1 MLVVGFLTET
11 TNPLSRETRDVH
23 QFVFH
28 LVYCCFGFG
37 FGWLLIGVMIV
48 HKDRHICNTT
58 LLISFLSETL
68 SNDNVPNWCFHVVLS
83 RDAVPLSTP
92 SVVVVLGRLVR
103 YVTKQSLSHAQHHH
117 QGPSVILIKSV
128 TIFVCVCDNI
138 TTPNPKQYNYTQ
150 IDTNIFLI
158 IRFHLLGTD
167 SLFFTCIEI
176 FCSSGWYYI
185 FYIHCWCT

>member
-1 MLVVGFLTET
+1 MVGQNVSFLLLLLFCYSFVGLLVFLTE

-92 SVVVVLGRLVR
+92 SVVVVLGRVWF
-103 YVTKQSLSHAQHHH
+103 
-117 QGPSVILIKSV
+117 GM
-128 TIFVCVCDNI
+128 
-138 TTPNPKQYNYTQ
+138 
-150 IDTNIFLI
+150 
-158 IRFHLLGTD
+158 
-167 SLFFTCIEI
+167 
-176 FCSSGWYYI
+176 
-185 FYIHCWCT
+185 